1 MAEAVSNT
9 TSADVCDSRDPLSI
23 ERYEDHAES
32 AETFQ
37 LSAETNAAKNTSFK
51 ITDDTHIEY
60 ADSDAEL
67 TANDKS
73 AEQQHSAAPDPEII
87 IGCAAGII
95 QQNLS
100 ATLLQKEGRP
110 RVLFIF
116 SLFKLPTKYALAQST
131 LDTRLFKLPPAY
143 PNHPAHMPS
152 IVFVTSVKKKL

>member
-37 LSAETNAAKNTSFK
+37 LSAETNAANNTSFE

-60 ADSDAEL
+60 ADSEL

-73 AEQQHSAAPDPEII
+73 AEHQQSAAPDPEII

-100 ATLLQKEGRP
+100 ATLLQKEGKTRY
-110 RVLFIF
+110 LFIH
-116 SLFKLPTKYALAQST
+116 
-131 LDTRLFKLPPAY
+131 R
-143 PNHPAHMPS
+143 
-152 IVFVTSVKKKL
+152 

>member
-1 MAEAVSNT
+1 MATSMAEASVSNT
-9 TSADVCDSRDPLSI
+9 TSADMCDSRDPLSI

-37 LSAETNAAKNTSFK
+37 LSAETNAANNTSFE

-73 AEQQHSAAPDPEII
+73 AEQQQQSATPDPEII

-110 RVLFIF
+110 CFFFIF
-116 SLFKLPTKYALAQST
+116 SLFKKLPTIVQST
-131 LDTRLFKLPPAY
+131 LYERLFQAPPKYVLVKL
-143 PNHPAHMPS
+143 
-152 IVFVTSVKKKL
+152 KLLI

>member
-1 MAEAVSNT
+1 MATSMAEAVSNT

-37 LSAETNAAKNTSFK
+37 LSAETNAANNTSFE

-73 AEQQHSAAPDPEII
+73 AEQQQSAAPDPEII

-110 RVLFIF
+110 RVLF
-116 SLFKLPTKYALAQST
+116 
-131 LDTRLFKLPPAY
+131 
-143 PNHPAHMPS
+143 
-152 IVFVTSVKKKL
+152 VFHTTYR

>member
-1 MAEAVSNT
+1 MATSMAEAVSNT

-37 LSAETNAAKNTSFK
+37 LSAETNAANNTSFE

-60 ADSDAEL
+60 ADSDADL

-73 AEQQHSAAPDPEII
+73 ADCQQQSAAPDPEII

-110 RVLFIF
+110 RVLFIQA
-116 SLFKLPTKYALAQST
+116 P
-131 LDTRLFKLPPAY
+131 
-143 PNHPAHMPS
+143 H
-152 IVFVTSVKKKL
+152 